1 MTAIREPAVAGVFYP
16 EDAELLQ
23 HSLSEMLNK
32 AAVSD
37 IKPRAIIAP
46 HAGYI
51 YSGEVA
57 ASAYKLL
64 EPMKGKIRRVVLLG
78 PAHRV
83 AVSGCALS
91 GAEYFRTP
99 LGDIPID
106 AEAVKNL
113 LQQPYVQLSDLA
125 HQEEHSLEVQ
135 LPFLQMVLNE
145 FCLVPIV
152 VGQMEASDVMEV
164 LELFWDDPAT
174 LFVISSDL
182 SHFHDYLSAQIIDRQ
197 TTSAIEQLQLD
208 HISGE
213 MACGAYPVNG
223 LLKLA
228 KKHHLQCQTLD
239 LRNSGDTVGDKSR
252 VVGYGAYA
260 FY

>member
-1 MTAIREPAVAGVFYP
+1 MAIVREPAVAGLFYP
-16 EDAELLQ
+16 GDAYVLQ
-23 HSLSEMLNK
+23 HSLNEMLNK
-32 AAVSD
+32 VPVTD
-37 IKPRAIIAP
+37 LEPRAIIAP

-64 EPMKGKIRRVVLLG
+64 EPMKNKIHRVVLLG

-91 GAEYFRTP
+91 RAEYFRTP

-106 AEAVKNL
+106 TEAVQNL
-113 LQQPYVQLSDLA
+113 LQNSNVQLSDLA

-135 LPFLQMVLNE
+135 LPFLQTVLHE
-145 FCLVPIV
+145 FCLVPVV
-152 VGQMEASDVMEV
+152 VGQMEAGAIMDV
-164 LELFWDDPAT
+164 LELFWEDPAT
-174 LFVISSDL
+174 LFVVSSDL
-182 SHFHDYLSAQIIDRQ
+182 SHFHDYLSAQKIDRQ
-197 TTSAIEQLQLD
+197 TTSAIEQLKFD
-208 HISGE
+208 YISGE

-239 LRNSGDTVGDKSR
+239 LRNSGDTAGDKSR